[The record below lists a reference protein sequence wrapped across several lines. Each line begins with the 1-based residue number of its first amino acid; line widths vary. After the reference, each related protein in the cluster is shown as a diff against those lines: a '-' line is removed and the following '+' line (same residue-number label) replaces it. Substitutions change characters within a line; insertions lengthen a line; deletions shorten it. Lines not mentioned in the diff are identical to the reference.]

1 MHQDA
6 TCNRAL
12 RRRLSHMARR
22 STTQGTRTDHTH
34 LWAFTTAL
42 PLMFIINILTQVNI
56 LSCRRHNLYPL
67 ATTHA
72 RPLRILCSR
81 SNSSS
86 RFTI

>member
-1 MHQDA
+1 
-6 TCNRAL
+6 
-12 RRRLSHMARR
+12 
-22 STTQGTRTDHTH
+22 
-34 LWAFTTAL
+34 
-42 PLMFIINILTQVNI
+42 MFIINILTQVNI